1 MHIIKKRHCCIFFLI
16 MVMLY
21 SCSAPYQVSTNVK
34 LKYDWKLSDLA
45 IEGDLAGTTV
55 NAPIFEDAT
64 LPCLKD
70 SKWSFDESG
79 GGNYTITNP
88 DTTAC
93 IKGMRKITWE
103 VVTLKGKSHYLQFYR
118 FNAPK
123 GIPTDRFTLY
133 VAEIVQLSKNTMVL
147 KYSIKYHDVKGRI
160 IMTFTR

>member
-1 MHIIKKRHCCIFFLI
+1 MYIIKKRYFFIFFLLT
-16 MVMLY
+16 VLLY

-34 LKYDWKLSDLA
+34 IKYDWKLSDLA

-70 SKWSFDESG
+70 SKWSFDENG
-79 GGNYTITNP
+79 VGAYTINNP

-93 IKGMRKITWE
+93 IKGVRKITWE
-103 VVTLKGKSHYLQFYR
+103 VVTLKAKSHYLQFYR
-118 FNAPK
+118 SNAPK
-123 GIPTDRFTLY
+123 GILADRFTPY
-133 VAEIVQLSKNTMVL
+133 VAEIVQLSKTTMVL
-147 KYSIKYHDVKGRI
+147 KYSIKYHNVKGRI